1 MTIAVGNFFNVW
13 KNKMY
18 NYIPTIMKMWEK
30 SEIFLEKYKVR
41 ILAQEKLEK
50 QDMLAVIL
58 EIEMYP

>member
-18 NYIPTIMKMWEK
+18 NYIPTIMKMCEK
-30 SEIFLEKYKVR
+30 CEIFLEKYKVR

-50 QDMLAVIL
+50 QDMPAVIL